1 MIDEITKYAQDVT
14 DGVEVAGLYVRLA
27 CKRHL
32 DELEKSKTDE
42 FEYRFDLEKACKI
55 IDFAE
60 ELKYTRGEPGFVGT
74 DVKLHGF
81 AKFILGSIF
90 GWVHKETGYR
100 KYRKAYIQ
108 MARKNIKTML
118 ESVVAIYMST
128 FDNYEKAQ
136 VYCVATKMA
145 QARLAWGQAAEFIK
159 EEPDLNRLFKV
170 RKHDAEI
177 ESLVSGGIIKALG
190 RDTSTIDG
198 FDPHCGIV
206 DEYHAHK
213 TNQMVKLLEDGA
225 IGQKNFLL
233 SIITTAGFYLNAP
246 CFEEY
251 EYCRSFLE
259 TGQYVDNYFCYIA
272 QMDKDDDKYDS
283 KNWIKANPLVATL
296 PHGIKNIK
304 STVEEAQKKGGNDL
318 RNLLTKTFNEW
329 VQMTDSPFIKN
340 YDDWKACATKLTLED
355 MRGRKVIVGLDL
367 SSGGDLTSLN
377 LEFNIE
383 DLEIS
388 ALSGSYAKYYI
399 HSHSFLPKTRLQ
411 EHINTDKA
419 PYDMWYSEGLITLTE
434 ALGGIKT
441 DYKYIISYLKNIIE
455 EYDLELEGIGYDP
468 YNASAFLSD
477 LEEFGVPLILVTQS
491 AKNLSEP
498 TEDVQLLIESHA
510 MLYNENQKI
519 LSWSARN
526 ASVYYNPYGDMKIDK
541 MDKKQKRRIDPLD
554 ALIASHKAT
563 LALESE
569 QEIDVSEF
577 ATDEFLDVFWD

>member
-1 MIDEITKYAQDVT
+1 LK
-14 DGVEVAGLYVRLA
+14 
-27 CKRHL
+27 
-32 DELEKSKTDE
+32 KSKTDD
-42 FEYRFDLEKACKI
+42 FEYRFDVARAYNI
-55 IDFAE
+55 INFAE
-60 ELKYTRGEPGFVGT
+60 ELKYTDGEPNFVGT

-100 KYRKAYIQ
+100 KYRKTYIQ
-108 MARKNIKTML
+108 VARKNIKSML
-118 ESVVAIYMST
+118 ESIIAIYMST
-128 FDNYEKAQ
+128 FDGHENAQ

-145 QARLAWGQAAEFIK
+145 QARIVWKQAAKFIK
-159 EEPDLNRLFKV
+159 KEPDLVILFKV
-170 RKHDAEI
+170 KEHDAEI
-177 ESLVSGGIIKALG
+177 ESLVSGGTIRALG

-225 IGQKNFLL
+225 ISQKNFLL
-233 SIITTAGFYLNAP
+233 SIITTAGFDLNSP

-251 EYCRSFLE
+251 EYCCNFLE
-259 TGQYVDNYFCYIA
+259 TGQFVDNYFCYIA

-340 YDDWKACATKLTLED
+340 YDDWKACGGKLTLED

-383 DLEIS
+383 DLEILT
-388 ALSGSYAKYYI
+388 LSGSYAKYYI
-399 HSHSFLPKTRLQ
+399 HGHSFLPKTRLQ

-419 PYDMWYSEGLITLTE
+419 PYDIWYSEGLITLTE
-434 ALGGIKT
+434 ASGGIKT
-441 DYKYIISYLKNIIE
+441 DYKYIISYLKEVIE
-455 EYDLELEGIGYDP
+455 EYDLQLVGIGYDP

-491 AKNLSEP
+491 VKNLSEP
-498 TEDVQLLIESHA
+498 TEDMQLLVESHA
-510 MLYNENQKI
+510 VLYNENQKI

-526 ASVYYNPYGDMKIDK
+526 ANIIYNSYGDMKIDK
-541 MDKKQKRRIDPLD
+541 IDKKQKKRIDPLD
-554 ALIASHKAT
+554 ALIISHKAT
-563 LALESE
+563 IALESE
-569 QEIDVSEF
+569 KEIDVSEF
-577 ATDEFLDVFWD
+577 ATDEFLEMLWD

>member
-1 MIDEITKYAQDVT
+1 MK
-14 DGVEVAGLYVRLA
+14 
-27 CKRHL
+27 
-32 DELEKSKTDE
+32 KSKTDD
-42 FEYRFDLEKACKI
+42 FEYRFDVARAYNI
-55 IDFAE
+55 INFAE
-60 ELKYTRGEPGFVGT
+60 ELKYTDGEPNFVGT

-100 KYRKAYIQ
+100 KYRKTYIQ
-108 MARKNIKTML
+108 VARKNIKSML
-118 ESVVAIYMST
+118 ESIIAIYMST
-128 FDNYEKAQ
+128 FDGHENAQ

-145 QARLAWGQAAEFIK
+145 QARIVWKQAAKFIK
-159 EEPDLNRLFKV
+159 KEPDLVILFKV
-170 RKHDAEI
+170 KEHDAEI
-177 ESLVSGGIIKALG
+177 ESLVSGGTIRALG

-225 IGQKNFLL
+225 ISQKNFLL
-233 SIITTAGFYLNAP
+233 SIITTAGFDLNSP

-251 EYCRSFLE
+251 EYCCNFLE
-259 TGQYVDNYFCYIA
+259 TGQFVDNYFCYIA

-340 YDDWKACATKLTLED
+340 YDDWKACGGKLTLED

-383 DLEIS
+383 DLEILT
-388 ALSGSYAKYYI
+388 LSGSYAKYYI
-399 HSHSFLPKTRLQ
+399 HGHSFLPKTRLQ

-419 PYDMWYSEGLITLTE
+419 PYDIWYSEGLITLTE
-434 ALGGIKT
+434 ASGGIKT
-441 DYKYIISYLKNIIE
+441 DYKYIISYLKEVIE
-455 EYDLELEGIGYDP
+455 EYDLQLVGIGYDP

-491 AKNLSEP
+491 VKNLSEP
-498 TEDVQLLIESHA
+498 TEDMQLLVESHA
-510 MLYNENQKI
+510 VLYNENQKI

-526 ASVYYNPYGDMKIDK
+526 ANIIYNSYGDMKIDK
-541 MDKKQKRRIDPLD
+541 IDKKQKKRIDPLD
-554 ALIASHKAT
+554 ALIISHKAT
-563 LALESE
+563 IALESE
-569 QEIDVSEF
+569 KEIDVSEF
-577 ATDEFLDVFWD
+577 ATDEFLEMLWD